1 VHVPQLDV
9 SVPKH
14 GLVSVKDSIC
24 VSVGINTY
32 VPASEQVIKLPT
44 GSTHPDFDTV
54 VPTSPLV
61 QCTSE
66 KLADVTDSAL
76 PNLITI
82 QNLEWEAEIAHCVI
96 AKEAKAGK
104 GKGQAHTP
112 SDVPRRSLRSNKGAQ
127 NLSQ

>member
-1 VHVPQLDV
+1 MHVPQLDV

-61 QCTSE
+61 QCASE

-76 PNLITI
+76 PNLIII
-82 QNLEWEAEIAHCVI
+82 QNLE
-96 AKEAKAGK
+96 
-104 GKGQAHTP
+104 
-112 SDVPRRSLRSNKGAQ
+112 SRNSSLCYS
-127 NLSQ
+127 